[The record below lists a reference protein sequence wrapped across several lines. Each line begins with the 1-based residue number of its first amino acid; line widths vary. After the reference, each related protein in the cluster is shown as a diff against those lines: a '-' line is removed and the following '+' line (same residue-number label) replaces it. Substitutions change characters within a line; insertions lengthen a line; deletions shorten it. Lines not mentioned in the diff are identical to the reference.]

1 MLPADLD
8 TYGGTFTDAEPVE
21 DPTTQMA
28 AAYDMKRS
36 NDLAQCTRNVM
47 KVWIRFET
55 RASNGTLTIS
65 ARSTIWGD
73 TNSYDPTTAT
83 RSSSG
88 VYVLTWPASFND
100 LLATAETVSFT
111 RGHANICS
119 SVDAGHVNVITS
131 GATATVYIFDATG
144 SASNLTAGTLIDVF
158 LY

>member
-8 TYGGTFTDAEPVE
+8 TYGGTFTDAEPVV

-28 AAYDMKRS
+28 ASYDMKRS
-36 NDLAQCTRNVM
+36 ADLAQLTRNVM

-55 RASNGTLTIS
+55 RGTNGALTIS

-73 TNSYDPTTAT
+73 TNAYDPTTAT
-83 RSSSG
+83 RSAAGTYS
-88 VYVLTWPASFND
+88 LTWPASFND

-111 RGHANICS
+111 RGHGSIADTTEVGFI
-119 SVDAGHVNVITS
+119 NVVPS
-131 GATATVYIFDATG
+131 GATAAVRVFDATG
-144 SASNLTAGTLIDVF
+144 AASDLTAGTLIDVF